1 MKKYVNLDIYTREDH
16 SVQGWG
22 YQCVQIVKHW
32 KFIETISFNRFE
44 TELDENAQLTEHD
57 CLKMVKYKKCG
68 RNEMTCDEDGCSF
81 DGSVNPSYSW
91 MNSIVKITDHCFFKR
106 KEIIADNEDSFIFS
120 HNCKVKDYQCAV
132 ADSMIVWNSSV
143 IHPCPYKRI
152 MKNETFEIDEK
163 GFRNNEVYFIYDG
176 LLNTC
181 NNKLMKTVEGVFLRL
196 TNSLGDDSFYTNTKI
211 SENIS
216 NVDLKLITEL
226 MLGTVDLERIEA
238 DKKIQEVFNK
248 SCSNFQ
254 NYLKIF
260 RTMDGIYDI
269 QKDYNNKAW
278 ILYATNNEIYT
289 SDCLPVRYITFLK
302 QQSNDRYCKKALPIK
317 YLLGKNAETGYLH
330 NNQIIEPK
338 EPNKNSIPC
347 SQDVRFFETGYNHV
361 ITLEGSTTSL
371 QKRSELK
378 NFQQFR
384 FYNGY
389 NEEVSHKQLLK
400 EDFVLKIAYDDTENK
415 VSINS
420 ELVLHLQNKLGSI
433 IDWSHQQSKYSII
446 LWLLVILL
454 IIGGVCGVMIRMG
467 LNPCL
472 VLARCCACCC
482 RATACCCRCTGRC
495 CCFYIRGCCMCKKE
509 ILAETALY
517 NAEEGVV
524 KITAPSQDKRFT
536 EEFHKFLNS

>member
-1 MKKYVNLDIYTREDH
+1 
-16 SVQGWG
+16 
-22 YQCVQIVKHW
+22 
-32 KFIETISFNRFE
+32 
-44 TELDENAQLTEHD
+44 
-57 CLKMVKYKKCG
+57 
-68 RNEMTCDEDGCSF
+68 
-81 DGSVNPSYSW
+81 
-91 MNSIVKITDHCFFKR
+91 
-106 KEIIADNEDSFIFS
+106 
-120 HNCKVKDYQCAV
+120 
-132 ADSMIVWNSSV
+132 
-143 IHPCPYKRI
+143 
-152 MKNETFEIDEK
+152 
-163 GFRNNEVYFIYDG
+163 
-176 LLNTC
+176 
-181 NNKLMKTVEGVFLRL
+181 
-196 TNSLGDDSFYTNTKI
+196 
-211 SENIS
+211 
-216 NVDLKLITEL
+216 

-347 SQDVRFFETGYNHV
+347 SQDIRFFETGYNHV
-361 ITLEGSTTSL
+361 ITLEGSTTFL

-509 ILAETALY
+509 MLAETALY